1 MFDAIVV
8 GGRCAGAPVARLL
21 AQGGAK
27 VLLVDRATFP
37 SEIPHGHFIH
47 RQGPSRL
54 KQWGLLD
61 RIAAVCPAVS
71 EQLVDLGDFPLI
83 SHDIVL
89 DGVAWGYGPRRR
101 LLDKILIDAAIES
114 GVEVREGVIVEDYL
128 VDGDRI
134 AGIRGRSTSGE
145 LFKETAAITVGAD
158 GRNSRLAR
166 TVQTPAYEVTPPLT
180 CYYFSYWSGV
190 ETRAFELYQ
199 RTAERRVI
207 FSFKTS
213 DDLYAV
219 FVGAPIEELPEI
231 RTNIEAHFTRALDSA
246 PDFAERLRAGKREER
261 FYGSSDLPNFYRK
274 PYGDGWALVGDA
286 GCHKDPFMALGIA
299 DALRDAD
306 LLSTAILQGLDG
318 ATPMTDA
325 LSDYEQ
331 KRNESS
337 TREYQQNL
345 SAARFDPV
353 PPEMMR
359 LREAVRSNPAEA
371 TRLSMAR
378 AGMIDP
384 REYFSPANLQRL
396 CGSPGQAG

>member
-21 AQGGAK
+21 AQGGAR

-47 RQGPSRL
+47 RQGPRLL

-61 RIAAVCPAVS
+61 RVAAVCPAVS
-71 EQLVDLGDFPLI
+71 EQLVDLGDFPLL

-128 VDGDRI
+128 VDGDRVT
-134 AGIRGRSTSGE
+134 GIRGRSTSGE
-145 LFKETAAITVGAD
+145 FFRETATITIGAD

-166 TVQTPAYEVTPPLT
+166 TVQTPVYEMTPPLT

-213 DDLYAV
+213 DGLYAV
-219 FVGAPIEELPEI
+219 FVGAPIEELSEI
-231 RTNIEAHFTRALDSA
+231 RTNIEAHFTRALDLA
-246 PDFAERLRAGKREER
+246 PEFADRVRAGKREER

-274 PYGDGWALVGDA
+274 PYGDGWALLGDA

-306 LLSTAILQGLDG
+306 LLSSAILQGLDG
-318 ATPMTDA
+318 ARPMMEG
-325 LSDYEQ
+325 LSQYEQ
-331 KRNESS
+331 TRNQSS
-337 TREYQQNL
+337 TMDYRQNL
-345 SAARFDPV
+345 SAARFDPI
-353 PPEMMR
+353 PPEMIR
-359 LREAVRSNPAEA
+359 LRQAVRSNPAEA

-378 AGMIDP
+378 AGMG
-384 REYFSPANLQRL
+384 
-396 CGSPGQAG
+396 GSLRRAAGRS